1 MNNSNSFLNSI
12 LRIKISITCS
22 INKIKYRVESQIIW
36 NMIRI

>member
-22 INKIKYRVESQIIW
+22 INEIYKYRVESQI
-36 NMIRI
+36 